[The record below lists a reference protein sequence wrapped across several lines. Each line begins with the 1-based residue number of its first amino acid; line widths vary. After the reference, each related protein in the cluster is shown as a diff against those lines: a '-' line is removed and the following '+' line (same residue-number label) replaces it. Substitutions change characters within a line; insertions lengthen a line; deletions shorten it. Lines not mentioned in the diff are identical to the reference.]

1 MSLTTEVNSTP
12 LATHKLQAAPVAK
25 AAKKTRARAEAVAR
39 VDANNASFR
48 LLSTTINRVVMVAA
62 FAISFNSQMAV
73 GQWLGLG
80 FASFL
85 VPLALDALL
94 FNLALAIPVLR
105 AMGEGTRLFS
115 SSLFSVTCLVS
126 ALNIAHILL
135 PALPEGV
142 TYEDAAAAAVAAL
155 IPFVVLLTTHLELT
169 LTLAK
174 TNASAKTLAA
184 RQAAIDAA
192 SSAPV
197 SAVASSPS
205 ATSHSTVPVPTSKG
219 TTRLTDEM
227 RTEISTLFTT
237 QSLSVPEIAKRLGT
251 SAPTARKVLKDA
263 GLYEGKESI

>member
-1 MSLTTEVNSTP
+1 ML
-12 LATHKLQAAPVAK
+12 
-25 AAKKTRARAEAVAR
+25 
-39 VDANNASFR
+39 
-48 LLSTTINRVVMVAA
+48 AA

-105 AMGEGTRLFS
+105 AMGEGTRLFN
-115 SSLFSVTCLVS
+115 SSLLSVTCLVS
-126 ALNIAHILL
+126 VLNIAHILL

-197 SAVASSPS
+197 SAVAPSPS
-205 ATSHSTVPVPTSKG
+205 ATSHSTVPVATKA

-237 QSLSVPEIAKRLGT
+237 QSLSVPEIAKRVGT

-263 GLYEGKESI
+263 GLYEGKEAS